1 MLYSLNFSPLT
12 VPKENLA
19 ADKKGELETF
29 QLGVWKVSVLKSSPL
44 NLRKQFSDL
53 KDALRCFKRLAIDVY
68 TLEPILATLFVFS
81 KLWSGVQS
89 ALLLYFSSHILRMV
103 RVSPSLFYIE
113 LTLSREG
120 RNRFDPGCPRCWSH
134 SQGPCY
140 ADFLRHICSSN
151 TMGKVNSRSSHA
163 YVADAATV
171 TANDFIQF

>member
-1 MLYSLNFSPLT
+1 MSISSPATDKYRSIAPLVLQLRSPLTMLYSLNFSPLT

-103 RVSPSLFYIE
+103 RVSPSCFILNLHCRAKVEIGLIRVPQMLEPF
-113 LTLSREG
+113 SRPLLCG
-120 RNRFDPGCPRCWSH
+120 F
-134 SQGPCY
+134 
-140 ADFLRHICSSN
+140 SS
-151 TMGKVNSRSSHA
+151 S
-163 YVADAATV
+163 YL
-171 TANDFIQF
+171 QQ